1 MTMAQVLYV
10 LEIADCRS
18 ISAAAARLYLS
29 QSALSQQV
37 QRLEAELGYTLF
49 SRTPR
54 GLTLTPSG
62 EKFCREAR
70 TVADTWRSFCGK
82 VHPGGQ
88 SRKPLRVG
96 LGARVYSNNLF
107 QDVVRFF
114 DEHPDIDVN
123 FVTESG
129 RDMLAGLRD
138 GSIDFALDRLQ
149 AGDETGQD
157 MFMCDL
163 VHERQC
169 LIMAQS
175 DALASRERVAFR
187 DLHGKTVISGP
198 KDSAEDRTLSSIC
211 RKYSVEPGRI
221 YRSDGIDT
229 TMRLVRAGKG
239 YAIGPESFGEYYQV
253 KAVPVEPERIISL
266 KFICMQHSL
275 RREEIQM
282 FRSYLCG
289 ICRERG
295 RACAQCSNEP

>member
-1 MTMAQVLYV
+1 MSLVLYV

-70 TVADTWRSFCGK
+70 AVADTWRSFCGK

-88 SRKPLRVG
+88 SRRPLRVG
-96 LGARVYSNNLF
+96 LGARVYSNYLF

-114 DEHPDIDVN
+114 EEHPDMEVN

-157 MFMCDL
+157 MFVCDL
-163 VHERQC
+163 VQERQC

-175 DALASRERVAFR
+175 DPLASRESVAFR
-187 DLHGKTVISGP
+187 DLHGKTVISG
-198 KDSAEDRTLSSIC
+198 
-211 RKYSVEPGRI
+211 
-221 YRSDGIDT
+221 
-229 TMRLVRAGKG
+229 
-239 YAIGPESFGEYYQV
+239 
-253 KAVPVEPERIISL
+253 AVPVVGGILSDTAEALLAGADALRGTIGTLGIFTVL
-266 KFICMQHSL
+266 ALCMAPLL
-275 RREEIQM
+275 RLAAQYVLYRLTA
-282 FRSYLCG
+282 FFCG
-289 ICRERG
+289 MTGSEALRG
-295 RACAQCSNEP
+295 FLEQLSSAFALMLAMTAGGAFVLLAALMIAIRMVMPA

>member
-1 MTMAQVLYV
+1 
-10 LEIADCRS
+10 
-18 ISAAAARLYLS
+18 
-29 QSALSQQV
+29 
-37 QRLEAELGYTLF
+37 
-49 SRTPR
+49 
-54 GLTLTPSG
+54 
-62 EKFCREAR
+62 
-70 TVADTWRSFCGK
+70 
-82 VHPGGQ
+82 
-88 SRKPLRVG
+88 
-96 LGARVYSNNLF
+96 
-107 QDVVRFF
+107 
-114 DEHPDIDVN
+114 
-123 FVTESG
+123 
-129 RDMLAGLRD
+129 MLAGLRD

-169 LIMAQS
+169 LIMVQS
-175 DALASRERVAFR
+175 DPLASRESVAFR

-253 KAVPVEPERIISL
+253 TAVPVEPERIISL

-275 RREEIQM
+275 RREEIQL

-289 ICRERG
+289 ICHERG
-295 RACAQCSNEP
+295 KECAQCSTET